1 MGEAAAVSE
10 YVKKLLF
17 LMEYGV
23 SYTACALM
31 QNLGLKLEETFHKY
45 YVNPPITAGLVEM
58 IVPDKPP
65 SWSQRYVR
73 RGRYR
78 SL

>member
-1 MGEAAAVSE
+1 MTAGEDAAVSE

-31 QNLGLKLEETFHKY
+31 QKLWLKSRETFRRHY
-45 YVNPPITAGLVEM
+45 MDSTIDAG
-58 IVPDKPP
+58 
-65 SWSQRYVR
+65 
-73 RGRYR
+73 
-78 SL
+78 